1 VDFQFLE
8 GAELLTALLLHL
20 MQLGLEFDLIV
31 ALGLFNLELEVLYL
45 LHEGQFAK
53 GHQLLELFRQAL
65 LVDLL

>member
-1 VDFQFLE
+1 
-8 GAELLTALLLHL
+8 